1 MKIDARKFA
10 LSLGITTAFI
20 WTLCSVL
27 VFLSPSLMMT
37 MTGHM
42 LHTDL
47 STAGWEMSLGGM
59 FFGLI
64 LWTFIATAFG
74 WLIAVIYNQLATPES

>member
-1 MKIDARKFA
+1 MKLDAKKFA
-10 LSLGITTAFI
+10 LSLGIATAFI

-47 STAGWEMSLGGM
+47 STAGWAMSLGGM
-59 FFGLI
+59 LFGLI

-74 WLIAVIYNQLATPES
+74 SLIAVIYNQLATPES